1 MPMISSM
8 TVAIWPEPPGSPGT
22 RNPRAIDPPEG
33 WASRNNGISSS
44 EPAQNATAIRS
55 NRRKLPV
62 NAAAMITP
70 AASSTAT
77 SFGTPR

>member
-8 TVAIWPEPPGSPGT
+8 TVASCPEPPGSPGT
-22 RNPRAIDPPEG
+22 TKPRAICAPDG
-33 WASRNNGISSS
+33 CVSRNSGISSS
-44 EPAQNATAIRS
+44 DPAQNAIAIRS
-55 NRRKLPV
+55 NLRKLPV

-70 AASSTAT
+70 AASTTAT